1 MYDSGTDAVNGLE
14 GQPVRHIR
22 SEQGGK
28 AGCHVLGRRHRISHR
43 QNFLRSNALCIN
55 HVAEAGHQHCGFAG
69 AGHSKKQY
77 RAFHTLYC
85 FLLLFI

>member
-1 MYDSGTDAVNGLE
+1 MYDAGTDAVNGLE

-28 AGCHVLGRRHRISHR
+28 AGCHILGRRHRIGHR
-43 QNFLRSNALCIN
+43 QNFLRSNAFGVN
-55 HVAEAGHQHCGFAG
+55 HIAEAGHQHRGLAG